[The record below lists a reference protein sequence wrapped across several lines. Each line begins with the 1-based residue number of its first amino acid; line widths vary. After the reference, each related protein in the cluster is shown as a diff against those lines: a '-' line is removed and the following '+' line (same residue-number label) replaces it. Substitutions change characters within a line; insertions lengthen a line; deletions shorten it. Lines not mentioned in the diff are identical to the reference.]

1 VDLGNDC
8 KEPLTRPPFAAL
20 QLTQPRGQT
29 LSKAKALFDSRDRGV
44 SFTPVAIVIDK
55 LAGYNGSPCGGPNR
69 SVWGALRPT
78 QADQEIGLLLEKQ
91 LVPGGFAYPDRIDQ
105 SNRGIPLSEYET
117 VQLRPTPYGE
127 MTDVLQSDVGA
138 DLLGS
143 YAAVILAGEITLD
156 KDFVDTL
163 QQAAQLVAARHVG
176 SRLRLFMRP
185 HHSNQLT
192 KTQFQQL
199 KMSTMLKITTEGPRA
214 VSTPDLEALSQALMP
229 VVVRVDPERRA
240 MRSRNAATKH
250 AKIPSLLGVQWSVN
264 RQNTSNGTAGNW
276 LVHLANN
283 QGVLKPANAS
293 ETLDPDAAVTVTVT
307 PTNFTFTEVVEWI
320 SNTSL
325 LEAGT
330 PACGCVNFTLG
341 PGAVAILEFV
351 GSNSK

>member
-1 VDLGNDC
+1 
-8 KEPLTRPPFAAL
+8 
-20 QLTQPRGQT
+20 
-29 LSKAKALFDSRDRGV
+29 
-44 SFTPVAIVIDK
+44 
-55 LAGYNGSPCGGPNR
+55 
-69 SVWGALRPT
+69 
-78 QADQEIGLLLEKQ
+78 
-91 LVPGGFAYPDRIDQ
+91 
-105 SNRGIPLSEYET
+105 
-117 VQLRPTPYGE
+117 
-127 MTDVLQSDVGA
+127 M
-138 DLLGS
+138 
-143 YAAVILAGEITLD
+143 ILAGEITLD
-156 KDFVDTL
+156 KVFVDTL